1 VATLSSGGIIMPI
14 YAGRR
19 FHAVALALIIG
30 AIATDFLGKY
40 HVGRGI
46 MASARSATGQP
57 AVRLQLKHVVSWHL
71 QRSQRWGALSL
82 GLAAVSVGCWL
93 FSLSRRETGGR
104 GVLLTLFAFY
114 VFLLFL
120 LV

>member
-1 VATLSSGGIIMPI
+1 LSSGGIIMPI

-19 FHAVALALIIG
+19 FHAAALALIIG
-30 AIATDFLGKY
+30 AIATNFLGKY
-40 HVGRGI
+40 HVGQGI
-46 MASARSATGQP
+46 MAIAHSATAPPGE
-57 AVRLQLKHVVSWHL
+57 RLRLKHAGSWHV
-71 QRSQRWGALSL
+71 QISIRCEALSL
-82 GLAAVSVGCWL
+82 ALAAVSVGCWL
-93 FSLSRRETGGR
+93 FSLSRREPGGR